1 MYKYL
6 KITIN
11 NKGFASALSIGGA
24 MAGRV
29 KSMPI
34 LDCVKIAVKNG
45 NTVITSYDNEC
56 AISKRISISSVEEQ
70 GEFCV
75 NPKDLGRVLKT
86 IKDEEVTL
94 DIGDT
99 SCDIIHSKGSVSLP
113 VLPAQD
119 FPSPVK
125 DDDAKTVEVPAGK
138 FFNVLK
144 NAMMYVSNGATRPV
158 LTGVYIEIS
167 DSGLVVSASDS
178 RKLYFDGF
186 EITGSVDEVI
196 SDILPSKAI
205 PVALNAMNGEE
216 RVNVSFGE
224 KNIVIRASDA
234 KITCCKIVGKYPNV
248 RSIIPADGPIR
259 VKVDKASLK
268 AAAER
273 AMLTTDATNKILRM
287 SVSAFQ
293 ELGVQSEDT
302 GFGKRCTETIFCEET
317 SGICGEFV
325 IGVNGDLLLNGINSV
340 ESEFV
345 VLEFTSPKKAF
356 LVLDE
361 EYPDKKIVLMPMALK

>member
-1 MYKYL
+1 M

-34 LDCVKIAVKNG
+34 LDCVKIAISSG
-45 NTVITSYDNEC
+45 NAVITSFDNEC
-56 AISKRISISSVEEQ
+56 SISKQVSILSVEEQ

-86 IKDEEVTL
+86 INDEEVTL
-94 DIGDT
+94 NVGDT
-99 SCDIIHSKGSVSLP
+99 SCEIIHSRGLVSLP
-113 VLPAQD
+113 LLDAKDFLVPVNDDNAKTFNLPA
-119 FPSPVK
+119 
-125 DDDAKTVEVPAGK
+125 EK

-144 NAMMYVSNGATRPV
+144 NAHNYVSSDEFRPV
-158 LTGVYIEIS
+158 LNGVYIEIS

-186 EITGSVDEVI
+186 EITGSVGEVI

-205 PVALNAMNGEE
+205 PAALSAMNGEE
-216 RVNVSFGE
+216 SINVSFGE

-234 KITCCKIVGKYPNV
+234 KITCRKIVGKYPNV
-248 RSIIPADGPIR
+248 RSIIPTDGSIR
-259 VKVDKASLK
+259 VKADRASIK
-268 AAAER
+268 AAVER
-273 AMLTTDATNKILRM
+273 AMLATDATNKILRM
-287 SVSAFQ
+287 SISAFN

-302 GFGKRCTETIFCEET
+302 GFGKKCSETIQCEDV
-317 SGICGEFV
+317 SGIDGEFV
-325 IGVNGDLLLNGINSV
+325 IGVRGDLMLDCINSV
-340 ESEFV
+340 ESEFA
-345 VLEFTSPKKAF
+345 VLEFSSPKKAF
-356 LVLDE
+356 LVLDG
-361 EYPDKKIVLMPMALK
+361 EYPDKKIVLMPMALN

>member
-1 MYKYL
+1 M

-34 LDCVKIAVKNG
+34 FDCVKIAVSGG
-45 NTVITSYDNEC
+45 NAIITSYDNEC
-56 AISKRISISSVEEQ
+56 AIAKKTSILSVEEQ
-70 GEFCV
+70 GEFCI
-75 NPKDLGRVLKT
+75 NPKDLGKVLKT
-86 IKDEEVTL
+86 INDEEVTL
-94 DIGDT
+94 DISDT
-99 SCDIIHSKGSVSLP
+99 TCEIIHSRGSVSLP
-113 VLPAQD
+113 VLPAND
-119 FPSPVK
+119 FPNPVK
-125 DDDAKTVEVPAGK
+125 DNDAKTVEVPAEK

-144 NAMMYVSNGATRPV
+144 NAMTYVFKDEMRPV

-186 EITGSVDEVI
+186 EITGSVGDVI

-216 RVNVSFGE
+216 MVNVSFGE
-224 KNIVIRASDA
+224 RNIVIRASDA

-248 RSIIPADGPIR
+248 RSIIPTDGPIR
-259 VKVDKASLK
+259 VKVDKASIK

-273 AMLTTDATNKILRM
+273 AMLTTDVTNKILRM

-293 ELGVQSEDT
+293 ELGMQSEDT
-302 GFGKRCTETIFCEET
+302 GFGKRCTETISCEET

-325 IGVNGDLLLNGINSV
+325 IGVSGDLLLDGINSV

-345 VLEFTSPKKAF
+345 VLEFSSPKKAF

-361 EYPDKKIVLMPMALK
+361 EYPDKKIVLMPIALK

>member
-1 MYKYL
+1 M

-29 KSMPI
+29 KIMPI
-34 LDCVKIAVKNG
+34 LDCVKIAVSSG
-45 NTVITSYDNEC
+45 NAVITSFDNEC
-56 AISKRISISSVEEQ
+56 AILKETSISSTDGQ
-70 GEFCV
+70 GEFCI

-119 FPSPVK
+119 FPNPVN
-125 DDDAKTVEVPAGK
+125 DDDAKNVDLPAEK

-144 NAMMYVSNGATRPV
+144 NAHNYVSSDEFRPI

-178 RKLYFDGF
+178 RKLYFDGI
-186 EITGSVDEVI
+186 EIPGSVGEVI
-196 SDILPSKAI
+196 PDILPSKAI

-216 RVNVSFGE
+216 MVNVSFGE

-234 KITCCKIVGKYPNV
+234 KITCRKIVGKYPNV
-248 RSIIPADGPIR
+248 RSIIPADNAIR
-259 VKVDKASLK
+259 VKVDRSLLK
-268 AAAER
+268 DAICR
-273 AMLTTDATNKILRM
+273 AMLTADATNKILRM
-287 SVSAFQ
+287 SISAFN
-293 ELGVQSEDT
+293 ELGVQSEDL
-302 GFGKRCTETIFCEET
+302 GFGKKCAETIQCEDV
-317 SGICGEFV
+317 SGIDGEFI
-325 IGVNGDLLLNGINSV
+325 IGVKGDLMLDGINSV
-340 ESEFV
+340 ESDFV
-345 VLEFTSPKKAF
+345 VMEFASPKKAF
-356 LVLDE
+356 LVLDG
-361 EYPDKKIVLMPMALK
+361 EYPGKKIVLMPMAL

>member
-1 MYKYL
+1 M

-34 LDCVKIAVKNG
+34 LDCVKIAVSSG
-45 NTVITSYDNEC
+45 NAVITSFDNEC
-56 AISKRISISSVEEQ
+56 SISKQVSILSVEEQ

-86 IKDEEVTL
+86 INDEDVTL
-94 DIGDT
+94 NVGDT
-99 SCDIIHSKGSVSLP
+99 SCEIIHSKGLVSLP
-113 VLPAQD
+113 VLPAKD
-119 FPSPVK
+119 FLVPVN
-125 DDDAKTVEVPAGK
+125 DDDAKTFNLPAEK

-144 NAMMYVSNGATRPV
+144 NAYNYVSSDEIRPI

-186 EITGSVDEVI
+186 GITGSIGEVI

-205 PVALNAMNGEE
+205 PAALSAMNGEE
-216 RVNVSFGE
+216 SINVSFGE

-234 KITCCKIVGKYPNV
+234 KITCRKIVGKYPNV
-248 RSIIPADGPIR
+248 RSIIPTDGSIR
-259 VKVDKASLK
+259 VKADRASIK
-268 AAAER
+268 AAVER
-273 AMLTTDATNKILRM
+273 AMLATDATNKILRM
-287 SVSAFQ
+287 SISAFN

-302 GFGKRCTETIFCEET
+302 GFGKKCSETIQCEDV
-317 SGICGEFV
+317 SGIDGEFV
-325 IGVNGDLLLNGINSV
+325 IGVRGDLMLDCINSV
-340 ESEFV
+340 ESEFA
-345 VLEFTSPKKAF
+345 VLEFSSPKKAF
-356 LVLDE
+356 LILDG
-361 EYPDKKIVLMPMALK
+361 EYPDKKIVLMPMALN

>member
-1 MYKYL
+1 M
-6 KITIN
+6 KIIIN
-11 NKGFASALSIGGA
+11 NKGFASALSIGGE

-29 KSMPI
+29 KIMPI
-34 LDCVKIAVKNG
+34 FDCVKIAVGSDNA
-45 NTVITSYDNEC
+45 VITSFDNEC
-56 AISKRISISSVEEQ
+56 AISKETSISSTDGQ
-70 GEFCV
+70 GEFCI

-119 FPSPVK
+119 FPVPVK
-125 DDDAKTVEVPAGK
+125 DDDAKTFEFSVEK

-144 NAMMYVSNGATRPV
+144 NAHNYVSSDEIRPI

-178 RKLYFDGF
+178 HKLYFDGF
-186 EITGSVDEVI
+186 EIPGSVGEVI
-196 SDILPSKAI
+196 SDILPSKAVI
-205 PVALNAMNGEE
+205 AALNAMNREE
-216 RVNVSFGE
+216 RVDVSFGE

-234 KITCCKIVGKYPNV
+234 KITCRKIVGKYPNV
-248 RSIIPADGPIR
+248 RSIIPTDNAIR
-259 VKVDKASLK
+259 VKVDRSLLND
-268 AAAER
+268 AICR
-273 AMLTTDATNKILRM
+273 AMLTADATNKILKL

-293 ELGVQSEDT
+293 ELGVQSEDL
-302 GFGKRCTETIFCEET
+302 GFGKKCAETIQCEDV
-317 SGICGEFV
+317 SGIDGEFV
-325 IGVNGDLLLNGINSV
+325 IGVRGDLLLDGINSV

-345 VLEFTSPKKAF
+345 VLEFSSPKKTF
-356 LVLDE
+356 LVLDG
-361 EYPDKKIVLMPMALK
+361 EYPDKKIVLMPMAL